1 MEELIFKLHNEYQL
15 NEKFNNKI
23 NIKKAYN
30 ELIEVSKNFDW
41 KNNEELF
48 EKYNTLISCINHHLT
63 RWN

>member
-1 MEELIFKLHNEYQL
+1 MEGLIFKLHNEYQL

>member
-41 KNNEELF
+41 KDNDLF
-48 EKYNTLISCINHHLT
+48 EKYNTLISCIDHHLN
-63 RWN
+63 RWK